1 MPMYEF
7 KCEEC
12 GEKFERLL
20 PYLDAQNP
28 QECPHCEKISGKRV
42 VSAPSVSAA
51 SGSDSFGGSGGY
63 GGCGPTGFG

>member
-7 KCEEC
+7 RCEKC

-20 PYLDAQNP
+20 PYLEAKKT
-28 QECPHCEKISGKRV
+28 QECPRCEKLSGKRV
-42 VSAPSVSAA
+42 VSAPSVSA
-51 SGSDSFGGSGGY
+51 SQGSGGFGG